1 MGLIKA
7 ISGAIGSTMADQWV
21 EYIKCDAMPA
31 NILAMRG
38 RKETTRRSSNTK
50 GEDNVITDGSRVD
63 VADGQ
68 CMLIV
73 ENGRVLDFCAE
84 PGQYVYQ
91 TGTQPSLFSGGL
103 GNLSATFEE
112 VGRRFSAGGQAL
124 STQRVYYINTK
135 EIYGNKWGVGNVP
148 FRDSEF
154 NFSIKLR
161 AYGEYSYRISDP
173 LLFYVNVC
181 GNMEAAFDRSRI
193 ESQLRAEMQ
202 SAMQPALGRMAL
214 QKVPHD
220 MLPNFTEQIC
230 AELNTELTEKWGKK
244 RGISM
249 VSMAIAGVNPDEES
263 LDMIQKFQESRVYT
277 DPRMMGARLGGA
289 QANAMEYAAQNQ
301 AGAMTGFMGMG
312 FAQQAGGG
320 NAAQFYQMGQQPA
333 APAPAAAPAQTPAA
347 APAAPAQP
355 EQGWSC
361 PGCGTVN
368 QGKFC
373 HECGA
378 KKPAG
383 APLYRCDK
391 CGWQPEDPQHP
402 PKFCPEC
409 GDRFDDNDVQG

>member
-1 MGLIKA
+1 M
-7 ISGAIGSTMADQWV
+7 
-21 EYIKCDAMPA
+21 
-31 NILAMRG
+31 
-38 RKETTRRSSNTK
+38 
-50 GEDNVITDGSRVD
+50 
-63 VADGQ
+63 
-68 CMLIV
+68 
-73 ENGRVLDFCAE
+73 
-84 PGQYVYQ
+84 
-91 TGTQPSLFSGGL
+91 
-103 GNLSATFEE
+103 
-112 VGRRFSAGGQAL
+112 
-124 STQRVYYINTK
+124 YYINTK

-181 GNMEAAFDRSRI
+181 GNMDGAFDRSRI

-230 AELNTELTEKWGKK
+230 AELNTELTEKWAKK

-263 LDMIQKFQESRVYT
+263 LDKIQKFQESRVYT

-312 FAQQAGGG
+312 FAQQAGGV
-320 NAAQFYQMGQQPA
+320 NAAQLYQMGQQPA
-333 APAPAAAPAQTPAA
+333 APAPAT
-347 APAAPAQP
+347 APAQP
-355 EQGWSC
+355 
-361 PGCGTVN
+361 PGSSAPPPLFSRN
-368 QGKFC
+368 R
-373 HECGA
+373 
-378 KKPAG
+378 AG
-383 APLYRCDK
+383 AARAAVPSIRGNFVRNAEQKSPPASRCTAVINAAGSRRIRGTRRNSAPNAAIALTKTTCRDK
-391 CGWQPEDPQHP
+391 RKKHP
-402 PKFCPEC
+402 SVRTGVFVCLLQN
-409 GDRFDDNDVQG
+409 RV

>member
-1 MGLIKA
+1 MLSLTA
-7 ISGAIGSTMADQWV
+7 
-21 EYIKCDAMPA
+21 
-31 NILAMRG
+31 LAW
-38 RKETTRRSSNTK
+38 TWPTAS
-50 GEDNVITDGSRVD
+50 
-63 VADGQ
+63 A
-68 CMLIV
+68 MLIV

-91 TGTQPSLFSGGL
+91 TGTQPSLFSGGFD
-103 GNLSATFEE
+103 NLSATFEE
-112 VGRRFSAGGQAL
+112 IGRRFSAGGQAL

-181 GNMEAAFDRSRI
+181 GNMDGAFDRSRI

-230 AELNTELTEKWGKK
+230 AELNTELTEKWAKK

-263 LDMIQKFQESRVYT
+263 LDKIQKFQESRVYT

-301 AGAMTGFMGMG
+301 GRCHDRVYGHGFCPAGRAASTRPSFTRWDSSPLLRRR
-312 FAQQAGGG
+312 QQR
-320 NAAQFYQMGQQPA
+320 PHSRPV
-333 APAPAAAPAQTPAA
+333 PAPRRPCSAGTGLELPGLRYRQSGEILSGAEASALRAAVP
-347 APAAPAQP
+347 
-355 EQGWSC
+355 
-361 PGCGTVN
+361 
-368 QGKFC
+368 
-373 HECGA
+373 
-378 KKPAG
+378 
-383 APLYRCDK
+383 RD
-391 CGWQPEDPQHP
+391 
-402 PKFCPEC
+402 
-409 GDRFDDNDVQG
+409 

>member
-1 MGLIKA
+1 M
-7 ISGAIGSTMADQWV
+7 
-21 EYIKCDAMPA
+21 
-31 NILAMRG
+31 
-38 RKETTRRSSNTK
+38 
-50 GEDNVITDGSRVD
+50 
-63 VADGQ
+63 
-68 CMLIV
+68 
-73 ENGRVLDFCAE
+73 
-84 PGQYVYQ
+84 
-91 TGTQPSLFSGGL
+91 
-103 GNLSATFEE
+103 
-112 VGRRFSAGGQAL
+112 
-124 STQRVYYINTK
+124 
-135 EIYGNKWGVGNVP
+135 P

-312 FAQQAGGG
+312 L
-320 NAAQFYQMGQQPA
+320 
-333 APAPAAAPAQTPAA
+333 
-347 APAAPAQP
+347 
-355 EQGWSC
+355 SLI
-361 PGCGTVN
+361 
-368 QGKFC
+368 
-373 HECGA
+373 HI
-378 KKPAG
+378 
-383 APLYRCDK
+383 
-391 CGWQPEDPQHP
+391 
-402 PKFCPEC
+402 
-409 GDRFDDNDVQG
+409 

>member
-1 MGLIKA
+1 
-7 ISGAIGSTMADQWV
+7 
-21 EYIKCDAMPA
+21 
-31 NILAMRG
+31 
-38 RKETTRRSSNTK
+38 
-50 GEDNVITDGSRVD
+50 
-63 VADGQ
+63 
-68 CMLIV
+68 
-73 ENGRVLDFCAE
+73 
-84 PGQYVYQ
+84 
-91 TGTQPSLFSGGL
+91 
-103 GNLSATFEE
+103 
-112 VGRRFSAGGQAL
+112 
-124 STQRVYYINTK
+124 
-135 EIYGNKWGVGNVP
+135 
-148 FRDSEF
+148 
-154 NFSIKLR
+154 
-161 AYGEYSYRISDP
+161 
-173 LLFYVNVC
+173 
-181 GNMEAAFDRSRI
+181 
-193 ESQLRAEMQ
+193 
-202 SAMQPALGRMAL
+202 
-214 QKVPHD
+214 